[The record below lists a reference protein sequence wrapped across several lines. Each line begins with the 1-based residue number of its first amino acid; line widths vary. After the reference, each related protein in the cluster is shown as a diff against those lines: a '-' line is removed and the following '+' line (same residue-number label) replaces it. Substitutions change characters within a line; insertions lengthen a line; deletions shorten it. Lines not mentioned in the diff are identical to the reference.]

1 MKSRSDLTQ
10 REIDQILN
18 KCNVCNVAM
27 VDNEGDP
34 YVLPFNFGYNEG
46 SIYIHSG
53 PEGKKIDIWNKNP
66 KVCMSFSTDYELKH
80 QSPNV
85 ACSYSMRY
93 RSVLVYG
100 SVDEIKNLDEKK
112 KVLNIIM
119 QKYTGRNDFEY
130 NEPALKNVKV
140 FVVVPY
146 KIEARA
152 YGY

>member
-1 MKSRSDLTQ
+1 
-10 REIDQILN
+10 
-18 KCNVCNVAM
+18 M

-53 PEGKKIDIWNKNP
+53 PEGKKIDIWNKNS